1 MTRFKQTL
9 CFGLIVC
16 SAIFLNAAET
26 RHPNIVLLFAD
37 DMGYGEVQGLNPERG
52 KIPTPH
58 LDQLIKEGMH
68 FTDAHTAS
76 SVCTPSRYALLT
88 GRYCWRTTRQS
99 GVTTGGGDP
108 LIADDR
114 LTVAELLQEQG
125 YATAI
130 AGKWHLNFHYEGERA
145 TVGTRIPDGP
155 ITRGFE
161 TWLGF
166 HHARNMKELIK
177 DDTIIEIIDPIDML
191 PRTTDFAV
199 AYINQRAANAKTG
212 KPFFLYV
219 PFGSPHTPIVPTKA
233 WEGKSGLSLY
243 ADFVMM
249 TDGMAGRII
258 DAIDANGLKE
268 NTLVIF
274 SCDNGTSARPSN
286 AKQLEQNGHFSSA
299 DLRGYKAD
307 LWDGGHRVPFI
318 VRWPGGGVEAGS
330 RSDQLIGLSD
340 VTATFAEIT
349 RYALPDNAAEDSIS
363 FLPALT
369 GKDIPQEREAIVH
382 HSISGHFSIR
392 KGKWK
397 LLLAS
402 GSGGWTAP
410 KKTQNGPVI
419 QLYDMSKD
427 LGETTNLQ
435 DKHPE
440 QVAELTKLLKS
451 YVAQG
456 RSTPG
461 PTMKNDTD
469 DIQLHKDGQK
479 KKTR

>member
-1 MTRFKQTL
+1 MNGIKRAL

-16 SAIFLNAAET
+16 SAISLNAAEAS
-26 RHPNIVLLFAD
+26 RPNIVLLFAD

-58 LDQLIKEGMH
+58 LDRLIKEGMH

-88 GRYCWRTTRQS
+88 GRYCWRTKRQS

-130 AGKWHLNFHYEGERA
+130 AGKWHLDFHYEGARA

-155 ITRGFE
+155 ITRGFD

-177 DDTIIEIIDPIDML
+177 DDTIVEIIDPIDML

-199 AYINQRAANAKTG
+199 ATINQRAADAKAG

-233 WEGKSGLSLY
+233 WEGKSGLGKY

-249 TDGMAGRII
+249 TDGMVGRII
-258 DAIDANGLKE
+258 DAIDANGLNE

-274 SCDNGTSARPSN
+274 SCDNGTSAGPAN
-286 AKQLEQNGHFSSA
+286 AKQLERSGHFSSA

-340 VTATFAEIT
+340 VTATIAEIT
-349 RYALPDNAAEDSIS
+349 RYALPENAAEDSIS

-369 GKDIPQEREAIVH
+369 GKDIPQEREAVVH

-410 KKTQNGPVI
+410 KKDPKGPAI
-419 QLYDMSKD
+419 QLYDMSKE

-435 DKHPE
+435 GQHPQ
-440 QVAELTKLLKS
+440 QVAELTKLLES
-451 YVAQG
+451 YVANG

-469 DIQLHKDGQK
+469 TIKLYKDNQK
-479 KKTR
+479 KK